1 MRPTGPR
8 MNERIRIIPIR
19 LIDETGE
26 MIGVTDTDEARRRAR
41 DLGLDLVEVAS
52 DSRPPVCR
60 IMDYG
65 RFKYEQSKK
74 DKANKAKTKVSELKE
89 VRLGRSMKIDPHDIG
104 IRIKQAR
111 KFLIEGHKVQIV
123 QNFRGREMA
132 HRHRGHERMADI
144 IEQLEDIGKIE
155 LDPRMNGRRMTMIV
169 GPDKR
174 KIESYLRKQAKE
186 NPTPEKKEEPSS
198 KKSKPEKEPVMS
210 EDQLGEAQSGEPLIS
225 EEQLK
230 DVAAATPPETE

>member
-8 MNERIRIIPIR
+8 MNERIRISPIR
-19 LIDETGE
+19 LIDENGE
-26 MIGVTDTDEARRRAR
+26 MEGVVDTDEARRRAR

-89 VRLGRSMKIDPHDIG
+89 VRLGRSMKIDPHDIA
-104 IRIKQAR
+104 IRMKQAR
-111 KFLIEGHKVQIV
+111 KFLLDGHKVQIV

-132 HRHRGHERMADI
+132 HRDRGNDRMADI
-144 IEQLEDIGKIE
+144 ISQLEDIGKVE
-155 LDPRMNGRRMTMIV
+155 LEPRMNGRRMTMIV

-174 KIESYLRKQAKE
+174 KIESYLRKLEKE
-186 NPTPEKKEEPSS
+186 NP
-198 KKSKPEKEPVMS
+198 
-210 EDQLGEAQSGEPLIS
+210 
-225 EEQLK
+225 
-230 DVAAATPPETE
+230 AAAKAEAPAEDPPQVEETATAPETDAPTTE